1 MTWLVLLPFLPGGAS
16 RGQRAAR
23 IEFSAAHAR
32 TYNVYVDGEGNLH
45 LESVSERG
53 YRPRPRDDSH
63 TPVGT
68 LHYAAGE
75 PFGTWFFLC
84 SHPQVT
90 LNGLAPPLSVS
101 TLELGSLLTC
111 GPHAWLVTHMWQAQ
125 PMPVPDNYRDETCP
139 VCAAPLHLAPVVR
152 CYCGRLLHLQPASS
166 TEQPSEG
173 DFDCFLKSGGCDC
186 GMEATLEPQLLPK
199 RAARVLQEAC

>member
-1 MTWLVLLPFLPGGAS
+1 MTWLVLLPILPGNAS
-16 RGQRAAR
+16 RGQRAVR
-23 IEFSAAHAR
+23 IEFSVPHAR
-32 TYNVYVDGEGNLH
+32 TFNLQLDANGALH
-45 LESVSERG
+45 VEPVSDRG
-53 YRPRPRDDSH
+53 YRPRFAASEHDL
-63 TPVGT
+63 VGT
-68 LHYAAGE
+68 LHYAAGD

-84 SHPQVT
+84 AHPQVT

-125 PMPVPDNYRDETCP
+125 PMAVPDSYRNETCP

-166 TEQPSEG
+166 SDAPAEG
-173 DFDCFLKSGGCDC
+173 EFDCFLKSGGCDC

-199 RAARVLQEAC
+199 QAVRVLQETR